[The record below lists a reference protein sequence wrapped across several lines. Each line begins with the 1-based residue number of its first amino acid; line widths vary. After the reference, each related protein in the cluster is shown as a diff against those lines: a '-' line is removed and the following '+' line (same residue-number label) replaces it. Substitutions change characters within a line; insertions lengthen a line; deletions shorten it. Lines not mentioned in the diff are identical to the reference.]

1 MMKNLLSKKLLT
13 LLSLLLVLVLL
24 AACTPAATP
33 DEAPETPAADAEEV
47 DEPEEPADDVEPEE
61 PADVGEEAV
70 TITFS
75 VNVQPQLPLEF
86 WQGIADAY
94 MAENPHVTV
103 ELLPNPGAGV
113 TIFEHQATLLATG
126 QFPDVMVMQNPA
138 DFVPAGA
145 LYPFELDFL
154 DFIEE
159 PTVGMIGGNQYVANY
174 KKQVI
179 GVFYNRDMFEEH
191 GWSVPETYAEF
202 IALCEAIE
210 AEGILPVSMGIRDG
224 WPQIM
229 LANMIAG
236 TELLAANPG
245 WGARRNA
252 DEVQFDNPDLI
263 RAFERYQEIVQ
274 RFSGPHVA
282 ALSYTEM
289 LEQFFN
295 GTAAM
300 LPMGSWVNADIY
312 ALGDDFNA
320 GWFPM
325 PGENDANVLSVFIN
339 EGLSVGATDNNQH
352 PEVAKDFVR
361 FFFTNEQVMS
371 DFLFS
376 EQLFWTTVE
385 KFPFQMS
392 PLRQEIGEMIIGMQF
407 VEGFESMTGDDA
419 FLPGLK
425 DYFTN
430 VLTQN
435 IAMGNDVQSELQAF
449 DAEWERAN
457 AALD

>member
-1 MMKNLLSKKLLT
+1 MKNLKSKKLLS
-13 LLSLLLVLVLL
+13 LLSLLLVLALVGLV
-24 AACTPAATP
+24 ACTPAA
-33 DEAPETPAADAEEV
+33 DDDPEPPPVVED
-47 DEPEEPADDVEPEE
+47 DPEPPADDEDDPEP
-61 PADVGEEAV
+61 PADDEPEAV

-86 WQGIADAY
+86 WQGIADAFMDEY
-94 MAENPHVTV
+94 PHVTV

-113 TIFEHQATLLATG
+113 TIFEHQSTLLATG

-145 LYPFELDFL
+145 LAPFPLDFL

-179 GVFYNRDMFEEH
+179 GVFYNRAMFAEH
-191 GWSVPETYAEF
+191 GWEVPGTYAEF

-210 AEGILPVSMGIRDG
+210 AAGILPVSMGIRDG

-229 LANMIAG
+229 LANMLAG

-263 RAFERYQEIVQ
+263 RAFERYQEIVT

-295 GTAAM
+295 GEAAM

-312 ALGDDFNA
+312 ALGDDFSA

-339 EGLSVGATDNNQH
+339 EGLSIGATENNQH
-352 PEVAKDFVR
+352 QDVAKQFVR

-392 PLRQEIGEMIIGMQF
+392 PLRQEIGEMIIGMHF

-419 FLPGLK
+419 FIPGLK

-435 IAMGNDVQSELQAF
+435 IAMGNDVQAELQAF

>member
-1 MMKNLLSKKLLT
+1 MKNLKLTKLLS
-13 LLSLLLVLVLL
+13 LLSLLLVFVLI
-24 AACTPAATP
+24 AACAADEPPAV
-33 DEAPETPAADAEEV
+33 APAGTAADAPAGAAAV
-47 DEPEEPADDVEPEE
+47 DPAPAANGAEP
-61 PADVGEEAV
+61 V

-75 VNVQPQLPLEF
+75 VNVQPQLPMEF
-86 WQGIADAY
+86 WQRIADSFMAAY
-94 MAENPHVTV
+94 PHVTV
-103 ELLPNPGAGV
+103 ELLPNPGAGI

-154 DFIEE
+154 DFIAE
-159 PTVGMIGGNQYVANY
+159 PTVGMIDGRQYVANY

-179 GVFYNRDMFEEH
+179 GVFYNRDMFAEH
-191 GWSVPETYAEF
+191 GWTVPQTYAEF

-210 AEGILPVSMGIRDG
+210 AAGILPVTMGIRDG

-229 LANMIAG
+229 LANMLAG
-236 TELLAANPG
+236 TELLAHTPD
-245 WGARRNA
+245 WGARRNRG
-252 DEVQFDNPDLI
+252 EVQFDNPDLI
-263 RAFERYQEIVQ
+263 RAFTRYQEIVQ
-274 RFSGPHVA
+274 RFGGPHVA

-312 ALGDDFNA
+312 ALGDAFNA

-325 PGENDANVLSVFIN
+325 PGEHNADVLSVFIN
-339 EGLSVGATDNNQH
+339 EGLSIGATANNQH
-352 PEVAKDFVR
+352 QDVAKAFVR
-361 FFFTNEQVMS
+361 HFFTNEQIMS

-376 EQLFWTTVE
+376 EQLFWTTVYE
-385 KFPFQMS
+385 FPFSMS
-392 PLRQEIGEMIIGMQF
+392 PLRHEIGERISGMQF
-407 VEGFESMTGDDA
+407 VEGFESMTGDAA

-430 VLTQN
+430 ILTQN
-435 IAMGNDVQSELQAF
+435 IAMGADVQAELQAF
-449 DAEWERAN
+449 DAEWERAF